1 MAAAMEVDLDEL
13 TRNSLLTAYK
23 EEVGVLFRELVLNMS
38 AGNQTDEAVAS
49 YLRGVETVQRAFK
62 IATA

>member
-49 YLRGVETVQRAFK
+49 YLLGVETVQRAFK